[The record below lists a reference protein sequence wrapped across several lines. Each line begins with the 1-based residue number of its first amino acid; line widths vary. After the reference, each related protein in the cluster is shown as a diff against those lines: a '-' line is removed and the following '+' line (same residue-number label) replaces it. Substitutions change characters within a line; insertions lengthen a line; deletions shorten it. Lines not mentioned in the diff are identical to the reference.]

1 MIHIVLYRPE
11 KPANTGNIMRTCV
24 AIHATLHIIGPLS
37 FSIDSKD
44 LKRVGMDYID
54 NLKMY
59 YYENYEEFIR
69 KHPHENMF
77 YVTRYASKVYSS
89 YDLSDKINDIYL
101 MFGRES
107 TGIPHDILR
116 EHKDKLMRLP
126 MVIDARSLNL
136 SNCVA
141 IVAYEVLRQQEF
153 YGLATNET
161 IKGEDFLDKEVSDDS
176 GLKD

>member
-1 MIHIVLYRPE
+1 MINIVLYRPE
-11 KPANTGNIMRTCV
+11 KPQNTGNIMRTCV

-54 NLKMY
+54 DLKMHY
-59 YYENYEEFIR
+59 YASYEEFNDKFANQEI
-69 KHPHENMF
+69 F
-77 YVTRYASKVYSS
+77 YVTRYSNKVYSTF
-89 YDLSDKINDIYL
+89 DFSDSAKDVFI

-116 EHKDKLMRLP
+116 AHMDHLLRLP
-126 MVIDARSLNL
+126 MVPEARSLNL

-141 IVAYEVLRQQEF
+141 IVAYEVLRQQNF
-153 YGLATNET
+153 PNLATSEA
-161 IKGEDFLDKEVSDDS
+161 IKGPDFLIKE
-176 GLKD
+176 GNKDEN

>member
-11 KPANTGNIMRTCV
+11 KPQNTGNIMRTCV

-54 NLKMY
+54 DLKMNY
-59 YYENYEEFIR
+59 YPTYEAFLA
-69 KHPHENMF
+69 KHSSEDIY
-77 YVTRYASKVYSS
+77 YVTRYSDKVYSS
-89 YDLSDKINDIYL
+89 FDFSNQVKDIYV

-116 EHKDKLMRLP
+116 SHPDRLLRIP
-126 MVIDARSLNL
+126 MVPEARSLNL

-141 IVAYEVLRQQEF
+141 IIAYEILRQQGFNNLSTSE
-153 YGLATNET
+153 A
-161 IKGEDFLDKEVSDDS
+161 IKGSDFLYNEKHLYE
-176 GLKD
+176 KD